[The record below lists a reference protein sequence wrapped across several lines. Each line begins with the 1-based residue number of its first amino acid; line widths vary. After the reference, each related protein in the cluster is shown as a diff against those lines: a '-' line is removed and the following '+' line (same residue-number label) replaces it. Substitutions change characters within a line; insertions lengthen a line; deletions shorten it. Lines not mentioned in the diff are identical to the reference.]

1 MQKLIFITH
10 GEVEIDPDVAVEQW
24 GLNATGRAHHQAFC
38 DDDVLRDVT
47 VVYSSA
53 EQKALDGAEILAR
66 ARGLRHEVRQD
77 LHENDRTA
85 TGYLPKEEFEHTA
98 DLFFAHPNESIRGW
112 ERAAD
117 AQARVV
123 AALQD
128 IAARERAGD
137 IAIVAHGGVGALALC
152 HFSGA
157 LIDRS
162 WDQPGAGGGNYFV
175 LSLPVWEVM
184 RGWCSIGQA

>member
-1 MQKLIFITH
+1 MRRLIFITH

-24 GLNATGRAHHQAFC
+24 GLNAIGRARHQAFC
-38 DDDVLRDVT
+38 ANDVVRDVA

-66 ARGLRHEVRQD
+66 GLRHEVLHD

-85 TGYLPKEEFEHTA
+85 TGYLPKKEFEHTA
-98 DLFFAHPNESIRGW
+98 DLFFTHPTESIRGW
-112 ERAAD
+112 ERAVD

-123 AALQD
+123 AALHEV
-128 IAARERAGD
+128 ATRESTGD
-137 IAIVAHGGVGALALC
+137 IAVVAHGGVGALALC

-157 LIDRS
+157 AIDRS
-162 WDQPGAGGGNYFV
+162 WGQPGDGGGNYFV
-175 LSLPVWEVM
+175 LNLKDWQVAQ
-184 RGWCSIGQA
+184 GWTPID